1 MKETVNEYIKR
12 HWKDTIWSP
21 EELSGNIKI
30 DYPYISPSMKGI
42 FTEMFYWDEY
52 FTNIGLILDGLS
64 DQAYYNLKNIATFID
79 ELGFMP
85 NANNLTDRSQPPF
98 FVLGVYDYYV
108 YKQDVGIINEFM
120 PQMLKEYNFWQTKR
134 LSYNG
139 LNSYGTNG
147 TEEEVFSNYNWHHNR
162 VKESSDIKE
171 EQYVIGKD
179 IMAIAESGLDF
190 NMRFKTEKSKIA
202 AHEFIHLDLNCILY
216 AVEKKLSEMCAVT
229 GRNAESN
236 SFIKAAER
244 RKSLINRY
252 LFDKDKGIYLDYN
265 VERNHFSSVLSAIS
279 FYPYTFGLSDDKCG
293 AKAVLERLEL
303 AHGLSACEN
312 RGDDLYY
319 QWDYPCMWPYTTYLV
334 YRGLL
339 NVGLSEDAER
349 IAEKYVKAVEDNF
362 AATGRIWEKYDAR
375 NGNIAVTSEYKTPE
389 MMGWSAAMYRFFV
402 EREKAVKIFKAF

>member
-1 MKETVNEYIKR
+1 MAV
-12 HWKDTIWSP
+12 
-21 EELSGNIKI
+21 
-30 DYPYISPSMKGI
+30 
-42 FTEMFYWDEY
+42 
-52 FTNIGLILDGLS
+52 
-64 DQAYYNLKNIATFID
+64 
-79 ELGFMP
+79 
-85 NANNLTDRSQPPF
+85 
-98 FVLGVYDYYV
+98 VYDYYV

-147 TEEEVFSNYNWHHNR
+147 TEEEIFSNYKWHHNR

-179 IMAIAESGLDF
+179 IMVIAESGLDF

-216 AVEKKLSEMCAVT
+216 AVENKLSEMCAVT

-244 RKSLINRY
+244 RKSLINHY
-252 LFDKDKGIYLDYN
+252 LLNKDNGIYLDYN
-265 VERNHFSSVLSAIS
+265 VERNCYSTVLSAIS
-279 FYPYTFGLSDDKCG
+279 FYPYTFGLSDDKRG

-303 AHGLSACEN
+303 EHGLSACEY

-339 NVGLSEDAER
+339 NVGLIDDAER
-349 IAEKYVKAVEDNF
+349 IARKYVKAVEDNF

-402 EREKAVKIFKAF
+402 ERAKAVKVFRAF